1 MKKHDLGTPMLLLV
15 ALACLA
21 IIGCTGPLADN
32 FTPAPITK
40 HVLEYTET
48 DPCDIPLWMNYTTL
62 KVLKDQEVSARVK
75 HREEQI
81 NLRRLAQDD
90 KRQYTDVINYTTPNI
105 EAVEQIQGTILG
117 ATEGAASGLPG
128 GGLLMLALGAA
139 GGGAAG
145 RRYKRPGDKS
155 PAEVEE
161 EIAKV
166 KAGQV

>member
-1 MKKHDLGTPMLLLV
+1 MLLLV
-15 ALACLA
+15 VLACIV
-21 IIGCTGPLADN
+21 IIGCSGPLADN

-40 HVLEYTET
+40 QVLEYTET
-48 DPCDIPLWMNYTTL
+48 DPCDIPLWLNYTTL
-62 KVLKDQEVSARVK
+62 TVLKDQEGLAHVK

-81 NLRRLAQDD
+81 ALRRAAQDD
-90 KRQYTDVINYTTPNI
+90 KRGYTDVINYTTPNI
-105 EAVEQIQGTILG
+105 EAVEQIQGAFLG
-117 ATEGAASGLPG
+117 AAKQSAGGLPG

-155 PAEVEE
+155 PVEVEE

-166 KAGQV
+166 KAGQA